1 MASLAEKRHTLAH
14 LLAKAVLERHPNALL
29 TLGPAVDDGF
39 YYDIDF
45 GAEKISDADLP
56 ELEKAMR
63 KHLPGWKEFSREEVS
78 PDEARTRFANNP
90 YKLELV
96 NEIAAR
102 GEPVTLYTAGSTA
115 QSSKLQAP
123 SSSFTD
129 LCRGGHA
136 KHPAAD
142 IAPDSFALD
151 RIAGAYWRGDEAKP
165 MLTRIYGLAFD
176 TKEELDAY
184 RAQREE
190 AKKRDHRKL
199 GAELDL
205 FVISELVGAG
215 LPLFTPKGTL
225 LRDLI
230 SDFLWELNK
239 AKGYEKVDI
248 PHLAKPDLYK
258 VSGHYDKYKDD
269 GFQVHGR
276 DKHFM
281 LKPMNCP
288 HHTQIYA
295 SRARSYR
302 DLPIRY
308 FDITK
313 VYRDE
318 QSGELMGLSRVLS
331 ITQDDGHVF
340 CRPDQIGEEVAR
352 VVSIIKDFYSAVGL
366 LKEGSYRARLSVRDP
381 GTPEK
386 YLGDPAVWDVAE
398 KRLEEIGKE
407 HGLALTRGEGEAAFY
422 GPKLDFMFKDAIGRE
437 WQLATIQL
445 DFVQPERFQLEYTD
459 DTGSKARPVMIHRAI
474 SGSLERFLSV
484 MIEHYAGAFP
494 LWLSPEQVRVLP
506 VSEKHAAYAAEVA
519 AALMAADIRA
529 EADDANESLGK
540 KIRAGKQDK
549 VPYLL
554 VVGDKEAGAKTVT
567 AESRDHGK
575 LEGLPLAALI
585 ERLAKEISERA

>member
-1 MASLAEKRHTLAH
+1 MSSTSLEAKRHTLAH
-14 LLAKAVLERHPNALL
+14 LLAQTVMEHYPNAKL
-29 TLGPAVDDGF
+29 TLGPAIDTGF

-45 GAEKISDADLP
+45 GGAKLSDADL
-56 ELEKAMR
+56 ETLSEAMR
-63 KHLPGWKEFSREEVS
+63 KHLPTWTAFTHEEV
-78 PDEARTRFANNP
+78 DAAKAKQAFAGNP
-90 YKLELV
+90 FKAELID
-96 NEIAAR
+96 EIAGR
-102 GEPVTLYTAGSTA
+102 GEPITLYTCGG
-115 QSSKLQAP
+115 
-123 SSSFTD
+123 FTD

-136 KHPAAD
+136 EHPAKD
-142 IAPDSFALD
+142 IAEGSWKLD
-151 RIAGAYWRGDEAKP
+151 RVAGAYWRGDETKP

-176 TKEELDAY
+176 TKDELDAHVK
-184 RAQREE
+184 QLEE
-190 AKKRDHRKL
+190 AKLRDHRKL

-205 FVISELVGAG
+205 FVISDLVGAG
-215 LPLFTPKGTL
+215 LPLFTPKGTI
-225 LRDLI
+225 LRDELA
-230 SDFLWELNK
+230 DFLWQLNR
-239 AKGYEKVDI
+239 AQGYEKVDI

-269 GFQVHGR
+269 GFMVHGR
-276 DKHFM
+276 DKEFM

-288 HHTQIYA
+288 HHTQIYG
-295 SRARSYR
+295 SQPRSYR

-308 FDITK
+308 FDVTK

-340 CRPDQIGEEVAR
+340 CRPDQVADEAAR
-352 VVSIIKDFYSAVGL
+352 IVSIIKDFYQAVGM
-366 LKEGSYRARLSVRDP
+366 LKEGSYSARLSVRDP
-381 GTPEK
+381 KTPEK
-386 YLGDPAVWDVAE
+386 YLGDPAVWDMAE
-398 KRLEEIGKE
+398 TRLAEIGKE

-422 GPKLDFMFKDAIGRE
+422 GPKLDFMFKDAIGRQ

-459 DTGSKARPVMIHRAI
+459 DTGNKVRPVMIHRAI

-506 VSEKHAAYAAEVA
+506 VSDKHAAYAAGIT
-519 AALMAADIRA
+519 AALRAAGIRA
-529 EADDANESLGK
+529 ATDDANESLGK
-540 KIRAGKQDK
+540 KIRAGKLAK

-554 VVGDKEAGAKTVT
+554 VVGDKEVESKTVT

-575 LEGLPLAALI
+575 FEGLALDALT
-585 ERLAKEISERA
+585 ERLKKEIAERV